1 MPSCNTYHL
10 TWVFLTLG
18 VGYLF
23 TAALAKLSLC
33 SLPWM
38 RGISS
43 LPPFVTFNVRWLLYT
58 LLHHATT
65 AHWKW
70 GGSSQPPPLVLGV
83 GLLLPVTALASGT
96 GYLLPAVTPDLRCGI
111 SPLGHSCA
119 VAAWHSRPLP
129 LTSDVG

>member
-1 MPSCNTYHL
+1 M
-10 TWVFLTLG
+10 G

-70 GGSSQPPPLVLGV
+70 GGSSQPPPLASDTGQ
-83 GLLLPVTALASGT
+83 LLSAIAFWRSQ
-96 GYLLPAVTPDLRCGI
+96 
-111 SPLGHSCA
+111 
-119 VAAWHSRPLP
+119 PLP
-129 LTSDVG
+129 LTSDVGQLLLAALTVQVAAACA